1 MYQIV
6 PYHSKFFGLNTKLSN
21 FTTTKNYSTGRCTK
35 IFTSKRS
42 FEKAVKPSAK
52 IQRLVLENGLGRPV
66 TIDEHK
72 AFHSCAQQAKF
83 SPIFL
88 GQIKPKIGL
97 CASVIKFESLPKP
110 IIPEIA
116 VAGRTNCGKSQLIN
130 SLCGQIGNC
139 PIGKSPGTTRK
150 LNFYKIGSP
159 PKLVLVDL
167 PGYGF
172 APVKEEKRVKWFEC
186 MTLYLT
192 SRPNLKRVII
202 AIDSRLGLKRTD
214 IDMLSFLDHKKIKW
228 QVVLTKCDLV
238 VPYRLCQRIQ
248 VTQMELAQF
257 KGSIGDIIP
266 ISALRNQNLN
276 SLRASVENAVQNYI
290 PQRSVLKAPPQP
302 LSDQNESVDLIDADY
317 TQPIG
322 TSNIEINYLC
332 FDQIIEN
339 NVQQMID
346 KLCGEVTL
354 DKATR
359 PIQID
364 TLPSLLSSSV
374 ECVQGNNLL
383 FDFEGVDTQIDRFN
397 VKLVVPKPKP
407 SPKLLGRKYTYPL
420 ELPKNESTSLVKQ
433 MPKSVALQLFPRLN
447 LIRIRGSLK
456 YRILGRNKSTRLKFS
471 ALRNMSLFQKV
482 KDAKSSGITDWNK
495 IYSKYIRWARK
506 YPELASI
513 NKIPVSKAVVISE
526 YNNYVKRTG
535 KNTKS

>member
-1 MYQIV
+1 
-6 PYHSKFFGLNTKLSN
+6 
-21 FTTTKNYSTGRCTK
+21 
-35 IFTSKRS
+35 
-42 FEKAVKPSAK
+42 
-52 IQRLVLENGLGRPV
+52 
-66 TIDEHK
+66 
-72 AFHSCAQQAKF
+72 
-83 SPIFL
+83 
-88 GQIKPKIGL
+88 
-97 CASVIKFESLPKP
+97 
-110 IIPEIA
+110 
-116 VAGRTNCGKSQLIN
+116 
-130 SLCGQIGNC
+130 
-139 PIGKSPGTTRK
+139 
-150 LNFYKIGSP
+150 
-159 PKLVLVDL
+159 
-167 PGYGF
+167 
-172 APVKEEKRVKWFEC
+172 
-186 MTLYLT
+186 
-192 SRPNLKRVII
+192 
-202 AIDSRLGLKRTD
+202 
-214 IDMLSFLDHKKIKW
+214 MLSFLDHKKIKW

-506 YPELASI
+506 YPELARL
-513 NKIPVSKAVVISE
+513 V
-526 YNNYVKRTG
+526 
-535 KNTKS
+535 NTLI